1 MLRSKHGLGETMLRE
16 VPETTGASGCIAAVA
31 KFVLLSALTLVWIF
45 PLGPFLA
52 LPIFARATAVY
63 MGAVTL
69 SAIVEIPIDAPA
81 RSFDRSV
88 TYWFR
93 VFGAIWRN
101 FSSVESSDDQPESL
115 EEWGRLALIWAGS
128 LALLALQVVVFW
140 GAVWFALLEF
150 NVLQYWGIY
159 EPRRAY
165 YY

>member
-1 MLRSKHGLGETMLRE
+1 MRDESNLR
-16 VPETTGASGCIAAVA
+16 GASGCLAAGA
-31 KFVLLSALTLVWIF
+31 KFVLLSVLTIVWFF

-63 MGAVTL
+63 IAAVTL
-69 SAIVEIPIDAPA
+69 SAIVEIPVDAPS

-101 FSSVESSDDQPESL
+101 FSSPGVAEESPASL
-115 EEWGRLALIWAGS
+115 EEWGRLALVWAGS
-128 LALLALQVVVFW
+128 LVLLALQVAVFW

-150 NVLQYWGIY
+150 GVLQYWGIY
-159 EPRRAY
+159 EPRRSSY
-165 YY
+165 Y